1 MHSRAVAALGS
12 LIVSSITAA
21 DEGLANYSW
30 TRDLEDQEYHREKRD
45 TWAFQ
50 VMNEQVQ
57 RTSLYKY
64 EDNGKNPR
72 DSRLGQDG
80 DTFPVPETPPI
91 SENNQIF
98 QSRNI
103 SLESAIAVHDKDGN
117 GRDRKGTD
125 NILLVL
131 TY

>member
-1 MHSRAVAALGS
+1 
-12 LIVSSITAA
+12 
-21 DEGLANYSW
+21 
-30 TRDLEDQEYHREKRD
+30 
-45 TWAFQ
+45 
-50 VMNEQVQ
+50 MNELVQ

-64 EDNGKNPR
+64 EDNGKNPP
-72 DSRLGQDG
+72 DSRLGQYG

-117 GRDRKGTD
+117 GRDMNGTG